1 MAMIPKK
8 LESEAEMVAS
18 APHPAEPLYD
28 SPKSPS
34 RVAAWSERIS
44 EYFAN
49 KLSIT
54 IVLVGPETWKRKYV
68 DWEIRSTLHEKHALL
83 GLALHNA
90 PRSWDGKVTVPDRLH
105 HHVVSGFAHF
115 MELSSVVGPA
125 GLKVA
130 IEVAIAKS
138 KNTEHIDNS
147 FPKMFRN
154 RS

>member
-54 IVLVGPETWKRKYV
+54 IVLV
-68 DWEIRSTLHEKHALL
+68 LL
-83 GLALHNA
+83 VL
-90 PRSWDGKVTVPDRLH
+90 
-105 HHVVSGFAHF
+105 
-115 MELSSVVGPA
+115 A
-125 GLKVA
+125 GLPVA
-130 IEVAIAKS
+130 VWLAE
-138 KNTEHIDNS
+138 D
-147 FPKMFRN
+147 PGLRN
-154 RS
+154 